1 MILFW
6 AIGRHR
12 ILAAF
17 VFAVYLLIAIRF
29 WYVALPVLAHR
40 IVCRGLVREGQR
52 DRSRAVI
59 RQILQKT
66 PVPA

>member
-1 MILFW
+1 
-6 AIGRHR
+6 
-12 ILAAF
+12 
-17 VFAVYLLIAIRF
+17 V
-29 WYVALPVLAHR
+29 PVLAHR

-52 DRSRAVI
+52 DRSRTVI

>member
-1 MILFW
+1 MILLW

-29 WYVALPVLAHR
+29 WYVALPVLA
-40 IVCRGLVREGQR
+40 LVIALKALGT
-52 DRSRAVI
+52 RSRKHRAESYVASHVA
-59 RQILQKT
+59 RDG
-66 PVPA
+66 